1 MKIAFLV
8 CLASNLSVGVAAA
21 QSTNPT
27 SSPAATST
35 PADTSSAAA
44 AAPSTESAKQKPKEV
59 LATCREEAKSQGL
72 KGDAR
77 KTAVQDCFVKQR
89 SDLAGW
95 EKCRTAPEMKGKDK
109 DERKAL
115 MKECLKA
122 NKS

>member
-1 MKIAFLV
+1 VLVIQRPKISA
-8 CLASNLSVGVAAA
+8 
-21 QSTNPT
+21 T
-27 SSPAATST
+27 AATADGMNRKWNRAFERGRRISGT
-35 PADTSSAAA
+35 PTAGQL
-44 AAPSTESAKQKPKEV
+44 KQKSKEV

-89 SDLAGW
+89 PDLAGW

-115 MKECLKA
+115 LKECLKA